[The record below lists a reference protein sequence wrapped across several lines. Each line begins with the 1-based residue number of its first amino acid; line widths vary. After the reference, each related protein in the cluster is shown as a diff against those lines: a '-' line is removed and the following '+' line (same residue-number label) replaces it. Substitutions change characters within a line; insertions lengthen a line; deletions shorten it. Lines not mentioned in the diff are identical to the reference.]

1 MTPDSPAKFFHGYA
15 HDFDAIYGGHASFVR
30 RIANRYLR
38 ASMRLRYER
47 CLQGCQ
53 PVPGKRIIDIG
64 CGPGHYA
71 IALARMGAARV
82 LGLDFAPGMI
92 ELARQKAT
100 DAGVAECC
108 TFEVQDFLL
117 YEATERFDHA
127 IVMGFMDYAS
137 EPGRV
142 IDKVMGLTGR
152 TAFFSFPDRRGF
164 LAWQRRL
171 RYRRKTPLN
180 MYTRADVDRLFA
192 GRGLRRITVEKLA
205 RDFFVTAEP

>member
-1 MTPDSPAKFFHGYA
+1 MTSRGAADFFHSYA
-15 HDFDAIYGGHASFVR
+15 HDFDAIYGGHGSVVR

-38 ASMRLRYER
+38 ASMRLRYEK

-53 PVPGKRIIDIG
+53 PVPGKRIIDVG

-71 IALARMGAARV
+71 IALARMGAQHA
-82 LGLDFAPGMI
+82 LGLDFAPAMI
-92 ELARQKAT
+92 ELARQKAA

-108 TFEVQDFLL
+108 TFEVQDLL
-117 YEATERFDHA
+117 LFEATERFDHA

-142 IDKVMGLTGR
+142 IDKVLGLTGR
-152 TAFFSFPDRRGF
+152 TAFFSFPDRRGV

-180 MYTRADVDRLFA
+180 MYSPADVDRLFR
-192 GRGLRRITVEKLA
+192 GRGLRRITVKKLA
-205 RDFFVTAEP
+205 RDLFVTAEP